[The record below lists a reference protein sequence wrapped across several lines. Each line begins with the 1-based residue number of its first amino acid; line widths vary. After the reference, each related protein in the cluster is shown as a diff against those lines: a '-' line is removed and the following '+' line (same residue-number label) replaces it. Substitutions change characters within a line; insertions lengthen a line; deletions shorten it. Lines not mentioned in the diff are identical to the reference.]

1 MDLQRIGDFLKQLRR
16 ELGLTQADL
25 GERLGVTDKTVSRW
39 ETGAYLPPVEML
51 KALSE
56 LYGVSINELV
66 NGERIAPEERAVKAE
81 AALES
86 VMQATPFLLAERQ
99 QFWRRKWRREHRG
112 ALAMLIILGAGVQ
125 VAAVLLDSG
134 RLMLAGAFLVMGGA
148 LLLRDRQ
155 EDYVEHHLYDDAL
168 MR

>member
-1 MDLQRIGDFLKQLRR
+1 MDLQRIGEFLRQLRR
-16 ELGLTQADL
+16 EQGLTQAAL

-66 NGERIAPEERAVKAE
+66 NGERIAQEARADKAE
-81 AALES
+81 AALAG
-86 VMQATPFLLAERQ
+86 VMQAAPFLLAERQ

-112 ALAMLIILGAGVQ
+112 WMALLLALAAGVQ
-125 VAAVLLDSG
+125 VAGALLDSG
-134 RLMLAGAFLVMGGA
+134 RLMMAGAFAVLGGVLVA
-148 LLLRDRQ
+148 RNRQ
-155 EDYVEHHLYDDAL
+155 EDYVEHHLYDEA
-168 MR
+168 MGR